1 MSPQRRNNPDI
12 ESPSQEFP
20 SRPRTDQQTPTVE
33 LPGDDRDGSVG
44 RDEEE

>member
-12 ESPSQEFP
+12 ESPAQEFP
-20 SRPRTDQQTPTVE
+20 SRPQTDQEMPGVDRPADGRHTV
-33 LPGDDRDGSVG
+33 S

>member
-12 ESPSQEFP
+12 ESPAQEFP
-20 SRPRTDQQTPTVE
+20 SRPRTDQETSDTERPA
-33 LPGDDRDGSVG
+33 DDRPGTVS

>member
-12 ESPSQEFP
+12 ESPAQEFP
-20 SRPRTDQQTPTVE
+20 SRPRTDQETPGADRSV
-33 LPGDDRDGSVG
+33 DDRHGIVG